1 MNLINT
7 YLIDTINSN
16 ICSNE
21 MPKWARDEKIYLCE
35 PPNFS
40 RQVKAVTIDKQ
51 NSKRLFWRSIV
62 NIK

>member
-16 ICSNE
+16 IRSNE
-21 MPKWARDEKIYLCE
+21 LPKWARDEKIYLCE
-35 PPNFS
+35 PPNVS
-40 RQVKAVTIDKQ
+40 KLAKADATDKQ